1 MQGDPLAREGSLPKR
16 ERLPGSTVGGMTHK
30 RLQLSSAAVLLVAV
44 AGCGGGREART
55 VPSVAGERLD
65 VAQEELDDAG
75 VGSEVIGGGAFGVV
89 VRSHWRVCEQHPRPG
104 RVARSVELVVAR
116 SCPGRHL
123 PGRVPDVTGLR
134 LDVAEDLL
142 VEDDLGFDV
151 YEEGLGHV
159 VIESNWTIC
168 SQYPDPAAI
177 ADEVE
182 LYVERFSCEDD
193 DD

>member
-1 MQGDPLAREGSLPKR
+1 MRYD
-16 ERLPGSTVGGMTHK
+16 ERLRKLLPPVC
-30 RLQLSSAAVLLVAV
+30 AAVLLVAV
-44 AGCGGGREART
+44 AGCGGDETRV
-55 VPSVAGERLD
+55 VPAVAGQRLD
-65 VAQEELDDAG
+65 LAKAELDDVG
-75 VGSEVIGGGAFGVV
+75 VRYEVTGGGAFGVV
-89 VRSHWRVCEQHPRPG
+89 VSSHWRVCEQHPRPG

-134 LDVAEDLL
+134 LDVAKGLL
-142 VEDDLGFDV
+142 VEDDLAYDV
-151 YEEGLGHV
+151 YEEGLGDV
-159 VIESNWTIC
+159 VIESNWTVC
-168 SQYPDPAAI
+168 SQYPDLGAA